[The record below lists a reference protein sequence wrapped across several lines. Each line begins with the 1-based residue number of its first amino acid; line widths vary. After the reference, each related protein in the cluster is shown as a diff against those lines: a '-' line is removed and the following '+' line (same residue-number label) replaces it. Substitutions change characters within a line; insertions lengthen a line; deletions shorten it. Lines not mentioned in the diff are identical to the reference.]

1 MTDRALLFTDV
12 VDSTLQVE
20 QLGDAR
26 AAQLWA
32 EHDRRARDLLVRHHG
47 REIDRTDGFFLLF
60 DVTLDAL
67 RYALDY
73 HEAMAAMALRSRVGL
88 HVGPVTLRENSAQD
102 IARGAKQLEVEG
114 LAKPFAA
121 RVMALAA
128 GGQTLLSASARAA
141 LGAAL
146 PDATEIESHGHY
158 RVKGVETPVEVFE
171 VGVRGRSSFTP
182 PQDTDKAYRVV
193 RAGDLWCPLRTIRN
207 NLPGER
213 DAFVG
218 RAAELRALAQ
228 RLDAGARLLTVLGP
242 GGTGKTRLVCRYG
255 LTWLGDWPGGVYFCD
270 LSDARS
276 IDGIHAAV
284 AIALGIPLGR
294 AEAGL
299 QLGHAFAG
307 RGRCLVIL
315 DNFEQVVEHAPA
327 SLGRWLDRAVEAS
340 FVVTSR
346 ARLHLPGE
354 EVMTLDPLP
363 LEGDAVELFVLRA
376 RAQQADFVLGD
387 SNRAAVAEVVRLL
400 DGLPLA
406 IELAAA
412 RTRVLSPAQL
422 VERLSD
428 RFRLLA
434 GARGAAA
441 RQATLRAAIDWSWDL
456 LTPWEQAAFAQC
468 AVFERGFTLAA
479 AESVLDLRAWP
490 EAPQTLD
497 AIQALVDK
505 SLLRSWI
512 PAEQA
517 RYDIE
522 EPCFGMYLSIH
533 EYATEKL
540 VASGAAAQ
548 GDVEQRH
555 ERYFAGF
562 GSDEAIESLYRHG
575 GIRRRRALALE
586 LDNLVAACRRAA
598 GRRHGDTAVAAFR
611 AAWEVLDLQGPYAL
625 GAALGEQVLALD
637 GITPSLLI
645 AARWTRALAAWRAGR
660 KDDAAAW
667 LAQALAL
674 ARKTHERRREGS
686 VLFSLGNLHGEQG
699 RMDEAQQFYEAA
711 LAIHREVG
719 QQRIE
724 AVILGNLGNLH
735 GEQSRTEAAR
745 THYDAALAIHREI
758 GNRNGEGVVL
768 GNLGNLL
775 CDQGRMDEARASY
788 LQALA
793 IAREVGS
800 RSSEGGVLGNLGTL
814 DYEQGRMDEARAHFK
829 AALAI
834 HREVGNRPVEGLV
847 LANIGVAYRDQGR
860 MDEARAHLEAAL
872 AIHRE
877 VGNRRDEGFV
887 LGNLALLH
895 REQGRWDDAR
905 LNFEAALAAHR
916 EVGNRR
922 HEAAVIGS
930 LADLLLR
937 QGQVAEALVMLG
949 EGEAIL
955 RQVADLME
963 LAKLLCIRGHAE
975 LKQGSLDAAR
985 RARDEAESLAATTG
999 AGPDSALRRAI
1010 AQLHAAIG

>member
-1 MTDRALLFTDV
+1 MTVCSLLFTDV
-12 VDSTLQVE
+12 VDSTTQIE

-32 EHDRRARDLLVRHHG
+32 EHDRRARDLLVRHRG

-60 DVTLDAL
+60 DVPLDAL

-73 HEAMAAMALRSRVGL
+73 HEALAALALRARVGL
-88 HVGPVTLRENSAQD
+88 HVGPVILRENSAED
-102 IARGAKQLEVEG
+102 IAHGAKRLEVEG

-121 RVMALAA
+121 RVMALTA
-128 GGQTLLSASARAA
+128 GGQTLLSAAARTA
-141 LGAAL
+141 LGDAL

-158 RVKGVETPVEVFE
+158 RIKGLDAPAEVFE
-171 VGVRGRSSFTP
+171 IGLRGRCSFTP

-193 RAGDLWCPLRTIRN
+193 RVGDLWRPLRAIRN

-228 RLDAGARLLTVLGP
+228 LLDAGARLLTVLGP
-242 GGTGKTRLVCRYG
+242 GGTGKTRFVRRYG
-255 LTWLGDWPGGVYFCD
+255 LAWLGDWPGGVYFCD
-270 LSDARS
+270 LSDAHS
-276 IDGIHAAV
+276 IDGVHSAV
-284 AIALGIPLGR
+284 AIAFGIPLGR
-294 AEAGL
+294 ADAGL
-299 QLGHAFAG
+299 QLGHAIAG

-315 DNFEQVVEHAPA
+315 DNFEQVAEHAPA
-327 SLGRWLDRAVEAS
+327 SLGRWLDRAAEAS

-354 EVMTLDPLP
+354 EVMALEPLP
-363 LEGDAVELFVLRA
+363 LEREAVELFILRA
-376 RAQQADFVLGD
+376 RAQQPDFALGD
-387 SNRAAVAEVVRLL
+387 SHRAAVAEIVRLL

-422 VERLSD
+422 VERLGD
-428 RFRLLA
+428 RFKLLS

-456 LTPWEQAAFAQC
+456 LTPWEQGAFAQC
-468 AVFERGFTLAA
+468 SVFERGFTLAA
-479 AESVLDLRAWP
+479 AESVLDLTAWP
-490 EAPQTLD
+490 EAPEVID

-505 SLLRSWI
+505 SLLRAWI
-512 PAEQA
+512 PSEQS

-522 EPCFGMYLSIH
+522 EPCFGMYLSLH
-533 EYATEKL
+533 EYAAEKL
-540 VASGAAAQ
+540 ASEASAQ
-548 GDVEQRH
+548 GAGEQRH
-555 ERYFAGF
+555 ERYFASF
-562 GSDEAIESLYRHG
+562 GTDEAIESLYRHG

-598 GRRHGDTAVAAFR
+598 SRGHGDTAVAAFR
-611 AAWEVLDLQGPYAL
+611 AAWEVLDLQGPYTL
-625 GAALGEQVLALD
+625 GAALGEQVLVVD

-660 KDDAAAW
+660 MDEAAAW
-667 LAQALAL
+667 LAQALVL
-674 ARKTHERRREGS
+674 ARETNEHGREGS
-686 VLFSLGNLHGEQG
+686 VLFSLGNVHAEQG
-699 RMDEAQQFYEAA
+699 HMDEAQRCYEAA
-711 LAIHREVG
+711 LTIQREVG
-719 QQRIE
+719 QRRIE
-724 AVILGNLGNLH
+724 GVILGNLGNVH
-735 GEQSRTEAAR
+735 GEQSRADAAQSCF
-745 THYDAALAIHREI
+745 DAALAIHREI
-758 GNRNGEGVVL
+758 GNRSGEATVL

-775 CDQGRMDEARASY
+775 CDQGRMDEARDSY
-788 LQALA
+788 LLALA

-814 DYEQGRMDEARAHFK
+814 DYEQGRLDDARAHFE

-847 LANIGVAYRDQGR
+847 LANIGVACRDQGR
-860 MDEARAHLEAAL
+860 VDEARAHLEAAL

-887 LGNLALLH
+887 LGNLGLLH
-895 REQGRWDDAR
+895 STQGRWEDAR
-905 LNFEAALAAHR
+905 LNLEAALCAHR

-922 HEAAVIGS
+922 HEAAVMGS
-930 LADLLLR
+930 LADLLVR
-937 QGQVAEALVMLG
+937 QGQVTDALTMLDK
-949 EGEAIL
+949 GEAIL
-955 RQVADLME
+955 RQVADPME

-975 LKQGSLDAAR
+975 LKRGAVDAAR
-985 RARDEAESLAATTG
+985 SARDEAESLAAITG

-1010 AQLHAAIG
+1010 VQLHMAIG